1 MLNYNDDND
10 FDESTVQPTPSC
22 REFYRLQDVIG
33 RITCNLV
40 FEFRSSVKDYILSS
54 IVIFISS
61 KSKKSLL
68 VVFDDK
74 KDVKRDAMVDYHFL
88 ILGIRQ

>member
-10 FDESTVQPTPSC
+10 FDESIVRPIPSC
-22 REFYRLQDVIG
+22 REFYRLQDGIG
-33 RITCNLV
+33 RIICNLV

-74 KDVKRDAMVDYHFL
+74 KDVKRDAMVDYHFFNFES
-88 ILGIRQ
+88 